1 MQLPVQQTNRGFY
14 MKALLILS
22 LTIFSLSAFA
32 EKAEVGERK
41 TDCAQ
46 IQQSKEKAKVIND
59 DAKPA
64 KDEKKAAAK

>member
-1 MQLPVQQTNRGFY
+1 

-46 IQQSKEKAKVIND
+46 IQQAKDKAKVTND
-59 DAKPA
+59 DSRPA
-64 KDEKKAAAK
+64 KDEKKAVAK